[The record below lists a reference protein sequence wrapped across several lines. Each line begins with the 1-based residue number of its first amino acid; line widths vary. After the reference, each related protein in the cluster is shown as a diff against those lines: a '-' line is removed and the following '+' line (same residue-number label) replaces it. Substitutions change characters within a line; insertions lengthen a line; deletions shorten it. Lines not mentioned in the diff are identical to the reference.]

1 MPDVAV
7 AVIHGMGSQG
17 SDFAEPLI
25 EELSQRVQNQG
36 KDPARIAWQSIYW
49 ADLLDG
55 AELAYLRRAK
65 NRADL
70 DYLRLRRFVVTAF
83 GDAVAY
89 QQVTSPHNT
98 TYQDIHGRVREAI
111 HELYVGGLGSQPKP
125 LIVLAHSMGGH
136 ILSNYIWDAQKEHST
151 AVPPFE
157 RMNWLSG
164 LVTFGCNLPLFSF
177 AYSQVAPIQFPP
189 PRLRE
194 DLKEKSRW
202 LNFYD
207 PDDILGYPLKPIS
220 EEYGEVVTRDIAIN
234 AGGIFS
240 SWNPLSHNGYWTD
253 NGFTRPVARLIA
265 SFL

>member
-7 AVIHGMGSQG
+7 AVIHGMGSQTR
-17 SDFAEPLI
+17 DFAEPLI
-25 EELSQRVQNQG
+25 EELSRRIQNRG
-36 KDPARIAWQSIYW
+36 LDPARIAWQPIYW
-49 ADLLDG
+49 ADLLTG

-65 NRADL
+65 NRGNL

-98 TYQDIHGRVREAI
+98 TYGDVHGRVREAI
-111 HELYVGGLGSQPKP
+111 HELYVGGLGSRPKP
-125 LIVLAHSMGGH
+125 LIILAHSMGGH
-136 ILSNYIWDAQKEHST
+136 ILSNYIWDAQKARDT
-151 AVPPFE
+151 AVSPFE
-157 RMNWLSG
+157 RMDWLSG
-164 LVTFGCNLPLFSF
+164 LVTFGCNLPLFTF
-177 AYSQVAPIQFPP
+177 AYSQVDPIQFPP
-189 PRLRE
+189 QRLRK
-194 DLKEKSRW
+194 DLKEKSKW

-220 EEYGEVVTRDIAIN
+220 EGYAEVVTRDIAIN

-253 NGFTRPVARLIA
+253 DDFTKPVTSLIA